1 MFKAIRVTTLNA
13 IPKLGIEFWVQC
25 LHAIGEPDRYLFP
38 LFIAVRDTARVHT
51 TEILMVVDDSTRRKE
66 QELDDIRI

>member
-1 MFKAIRVTTLNA
+1 M
-13 IPKLGIEFWVQC
+13 
-25 LHAIGEPDRYLFP
+25 P